1 MALARREIEEGRPHR
16 SASEPADVEPVSL
29 ARNADLS
36 QVLTSLAGAPDG
48 VRAQAV
54 AGLQRGGGN
63 AAIARAL
70 SPTADPAVAQA
81 LADEAAGSSS
91 HGLHTEVHQH
101 AFTAEIQMGEPAGPR
116 APAARP
122 QALAAAMS
130 DSEKGEQHEAG
141 AAEAAAAVGAPA
153 SALAE
158 AQGAAPAEPPAAAAP
173 AAAASSAAAPP
184 SGESAEQEKEEE
196 FTLPDIKMEGAE
208 EFSLC
213 DKISPWLGYSGT
225 VKTGAVP
232 GASEFGVTWPGNM
245 TLKGI
250 KVRKIPM
257 MARFLVSATL
267 EQELKW
273 GVRAGTGPTGQVNVG
288 SILSSNLTQANY
300 QQAASDLTPD
310 ATDLNGRPPRTLFWA
325 QDITEQ
331 HEKFHA
337 DDCVS
342 RGPAAVGVA
351 SNWLGTQVAADKA
364 AVNTLLAEVP
374 DRAFTAIM
382 AAMAFPARE
391 ERAYGDG
398 SGAYSRRV
406 AGIKA
411 LGKIGAYP

>member
-1 MALARREIEEGRPHR
+1 VAVARREIEQGRPHR
-16 SASEPADVEPVSL
+16 PAPEPADVEPASL
-29 ARNADLS
+29 APNADLS
-36 QVLTSLAGAPDG
+36 RVLASLAGAPDG

-70 SPTADPAVAQA
+70 SPTTDPAVALA
-81 LADEAAGSSS
+81 LADEAAGSSAS
-91 HGLHTEVHQH
+91 GLHTEVHRH
-101 AFTAEIQMGEPAGPR
+101 AFSAEIQMGEPAGPR
-116 APAARP
+116 APAPRAP
-122 QALAAAMS
+122 AGAMR
-130 DSEKGEQHEAG
+130 DSMKGDEHEAG
-141 AAEAAAAVGAPA
+141 PAEAAAAVGAPA
-153 SALAE
+153 SAVAE
-158 AQGAAPAEPPAAAAP
+158 AQGAAPAAPAAAEAP

-184 SGESAEQEKEEE
+184 SEESAEQEKEEE
-196 FTLPDIKMEGAE
+196 FTLPDIKLEGAE

-213 DKISPWLGYSGT
+213 DKITPWLGYSGT

-232 GASEFGVTWPGNM
+232 GATEFGVTWPGNM

-273 GVRAGTGPTGQVNVG
+273 GVRSGTGPTGEVNIG
-288 SILSSNLTQANY
+288 SILSSNLTQANHK
-300 QQAASDLTPD
+300 QAASDLTPD
-310 ATDLNGRPPRTLFWA
+310 PADLNGRPPRTQFWA

-342 RGPAAVGVA
+342 RGPGAVGVA
-351 SNWLGTQVAADKA
+351 STWLGTQAAADKA
-364 AVNTLLAEVP
+364 GVQTLLAEVP

>member
-1 MALARREIEEGRPHR
+1 VAIARREIEQGRQHLPAR
-16 SASEPADVEPVSL
+16 EPVDVEP
-29 ARNADLS
+29 ARVAPNADLS
-36 QVLTSLAGAPDG
+36 RVLTSLAGGSDDM
-48 VRAQAV
+48 RAQAV

-70 SPTADPAVAQA
+70 SPRADPAVAVA
-81 LADEAAGSSS
+81 LADEAAASSS
-91 HGLHTEVHQH
+91 AGALHTEVHQH
-101 AFTAEIQMGEPAGPR
+101 AFTAEIQMGEPGPR
-116 APAARP
+116 APVAPAP
-122 QALAAAMS
+122 AAAMS
-130 DSEKGEQHEAG
+130 DSIKGSEHEAG
-141 AAEAAAAVGAPA
+141 PAEAAAAVGAPA
-153 SALAE
+153 SAVAE

-173 AAAASSAAAPP
+173 AVAGSGATAPP
-184 SGESAEQEKEEE
+184 SAESEEQEKEEE
-196 FTLPDIKMEGAE
+196 FTLPEIKMEGAE

-213 DKISPWLGYSGT
+213 DKVSPWLGYSGT

-232 GASEFGVTWPGNM
+232 GADEFGVTWPGNM

-257 MARFLVSATL
+257 MARFFVSATL

-273 GVRAGTGPTGQVNVG
+273 GVRSGTGPTGEVNIG
-288 SILSSNLTQANY
+288 SILSSNLTQANH

-310 ATDLNGRPPRTLFWA
+310 ATDLNGRPPRTQFWA
-325 QDITEQ
+325 QDITET
-331 HEKFHA
+331 HEKYHA

-342 RGPAAVGVA
+342 RGPAAVDVA
-351 SNWLGTQVAADKA
+351 SNWLGTQQAADEP
-364 AVNTLLAEVP
+364 AVQTLLAEVP

-406 AGIKA
+406 AGINA